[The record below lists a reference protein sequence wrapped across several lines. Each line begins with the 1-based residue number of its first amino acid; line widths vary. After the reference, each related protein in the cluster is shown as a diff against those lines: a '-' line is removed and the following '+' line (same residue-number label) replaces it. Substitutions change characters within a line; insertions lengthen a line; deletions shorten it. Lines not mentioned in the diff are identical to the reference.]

1 MTLGRTTPRL
11 TRVLVTLVVFALGCS
26 GGGDGGAPVVA
37 NDTGTGAG
45 DTSSGITCTTDPLH
59 TGLVAKQTGVSV
71 DAFDCAILQFATK
84 FAEPDP
90 MIYKAIIYVESR
102 FDKNSVACANEPCG
116 RPAGWTTA
124 ETGCYGLMQIV
135 PACGPGP
142 NGDGVLSNGHTNLA
156 RDATSSDWAKSVFNP
171 DVNVEMGISGVAGNR
186 AQVVKSFPGC
196 TVDQYTMMAI
206 GNYNSY
212 GSTKSCTVY
221 NADYAKIV
229 LAAYAEYS
237 TAAGYAAHAY

>member
-1 MTLGRTTPRL
+1 MLLARTTPSL
-11 TRVLVTLVVFALGCS
+11 THVLLTLAVFAIGCS
-26 GGGDGGAPVVA
+26 GGDEGGANPGPA
-37 NDTGTGAG
+37 DTGVPG
-45 DTSSGITCTTDPLH
+45 DTASGITCTTDPLR

-71 DAFDCAILQFATK
+71 DAFDCAILHFATK

-90 MIYKAIIYVESR
+90 MIFKAIIYVESR
-102 FDKNSVACANEPCG
+102 FDKNSVACTNEPCG

-142 NGDGVLSNGHTNLA
+142 NGDGVLSNGHTNLVK
-156 RDATSSDWAKSVFNP
+156 DPSSSDWAKSVFNP
-171 DVNVEMGISGVAGNR
+171 DVNIEMGISGIAGNR

-196 TVDQYTMMAI
+196 TVDQYTMMAL
-206 GNYNSY
+206 GNYASY

-221 NADYAKIV
+221 NIDYTKIV
-229 LAAYAEYS
+229 LDAYKEYS
-237 TAAGYAAHAY
+237 AAAGYAAHPY